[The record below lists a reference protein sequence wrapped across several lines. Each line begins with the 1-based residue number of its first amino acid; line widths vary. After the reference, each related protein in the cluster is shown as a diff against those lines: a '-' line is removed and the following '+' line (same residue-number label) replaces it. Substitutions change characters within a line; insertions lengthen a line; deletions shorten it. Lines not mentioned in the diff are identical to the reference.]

1 MKLLETYIFR
11 RIVQM
16 TLAALLPVLA
26 ILWTIQVLGR
36 INLVTDS
43 GQSIGSF
50 MKLAT
55 LILPTIIPIVLPFAA
70 VIGIAQTLT
79 TMNNDSELAVIDAAA
94 APRSTLLKPVLV
106 FAGCLSLF
114 SFGIANFVEPQ
125 VRISARQMIAAA
137 YADLLSS
144 VIEEKNFRS
153 IQDGLYVE
161 ISERHSGRVLRG
173 IFIVD
178 QRDPA
183 FDLVYYAR
191 EGAVDANGTSLTMQ
205 DGEVHRKTPDGK
217 ISIIRFDSYG
227 FDLSD
232 MTKSDGPQVLAPGQ
246 RSLGFLLSPDP
257 ADKGYA
263 GNPGAYRAE
272 LHKRLSE
279 WLFPFVYGL
288 IAFAIAGDARSHRE
302 ARLHPLISS
311 LIIAFVLRWLS
322 FSAANATETEPF
334 AVVFVYG
341 IPVVAGLAAGWVI
354 VTGRKLRLPAFLRRR
369 LSALW
374 QTVESRLP
382 FRRGQKNGG
391 AA

>member
-1 MKLLETYIFR
+1 MKLIETYIFR

-26 ILWTIQVLGR
+26 IIWTIQVLGR

-50 MKLAT
+50 MTLAS
-55 LILPTIIPIVLPFAA
+55 LILPTIIPIVLPFAV

-79 TMNNDSELAVIDAAA
+79 AMNNDSELAVIDAAA
-94 APRSTLLKPVLV
+94 APRSTLLKPVLF
-106 FAGCLSLF
+106 FAALMSIF
-114 SFGIANFVEPQ
+114 SFTVSNFVEPQ
-125 VRISARQMIAAA
+125 VRGAARAMVAAA

-153 IQDGLYVE
+153 IQDGLMVQ

-173 IFIVD
+173 IFIAD

-191 EGAVDANGTSLTMQ
+191 EGAVDANGSSLTMK

-217 ISIIRFDSYG
+217 ISVIRFDSYG

-232 MTKSDGPQVLAPGQ
+232 MTKSDGVKLQPASQ
-246 RSLGFLLSPDP
+246 RSLAFLLNPDP
-257 ADKGYA
+257 EDKSYKQW
-263 GNPGAYRAE
+263 PGAYAAE

-311 LIIAFVLRWLS
+311 LIIAFLLRWLS
-322 FSAANATETEPF
+322 FSAANAAESQPQL
-334 AVVFVYG
+334 ALLVYAL
-341 IPVVAGLAAGWVI
+341 PLAAGGTAMTVI
-354 VTGRKLRLPAFLRRR
+354 ISGRKPHLPAFVRDHLLAVWRK
-369 LSALW
+369 
-374 QTVESRLP
+374 VEARLP
-382 FRRGQKNGG
+382 FRRHSNGDV
-391 AA
+391 A

>member
-1 MKLLETYIFR
+1 
-11 RIVQM
+11 M

-26 ILWTIQVLGR
+26 IIWTIQVLGR

-55 LILPTIIPIVLPFAA
+55 LILPTIIPIVLPFAV

-79 TMNNDSELAVIDAAA
+79 AMNNDSELAVIDAAA
-94 APRSTLLKPVLV
+94 APRSTLLKPVLL
-106 FAGCLSLF
+106 FAAFLSAF
-114 SFGIANFVEPQ
+114 SFIVSNFVEPQ
-125 VRISARQMIAAA
+125 VRGAARTMVAAA

-153 IQDGLYVE
+153 IQDGLLVQ
-161 ISERHSGRVLRG
+161 ISERHSGRVLKG

-191 EGAVDANGTSLTMQ
+191 EGAVDADGTSLTMK

-227 FDLSD
+227 FELSD
-232 MTKSDGPQVLAPGQ
+232 MTKSEGVPLQPASQ
-246 RSLGFLLSPDP
+246 RSLSFLLSPDP
-257 ADKGYA
+257 EDKSYKQW
-263 GNPGAYRAE
+263 PDAYRAE

-311 LIIAFVLRWLS
+311 LIIAFLLRWLS
-322 FSAANATETEPF
+322 FSAANATESQPQM
-334 AVVFVYG
+334 AAFVYAV
-341 IPVVAGLAAGWVI
+341 PLVAGGAAAACI
-354 VTGRKLRLPAFLRRR
+354 VSGRKPHLPAFVRNRMLAAWR
-369 LSALW
+369 
-374 QTVESRLP
+374 QVEARLP
-382 FRRGQKNGG
+382 FRRNSSGD

>member
-1 MKLLETYIFR
+1 MKLIETYILR
-11 RIVQM
+11 RIAQM

-26 ILWTIQVLGR
+26 IIWTIQVLGR

-50 MKLAT
+50 MTLAS
-55 LILPTIIPIVLPFAA
+55 LILPTIIPIVLPFAV

-79 TMNNDSELAVIDAAA
+79 AMNNDSELAVIDAAA
-94 APRSTLLKPVLV
+94 APRSTLLKPVLF
-106 FAGCLSLF
+106 FAALMSVF
-114 SFGIANFVEPQ
+114 SFTVSNFVEPQ
-125 VRISARQMIAAA
+125 VRGAARTMVAAA

-153 IQDGLYVE
+153 IQDGLMVE

-191 EGAVDANGTSLTMQ
+191 EGAVDANGTSLTMK

-232 MTKSDGPQVLAPGQ
+232 MTKSEETPFQAASQ
-246 RSLGFLLSPDP
+246 RSLAFLMNPDP
-257 ADKGYA
+257 ADKSFQKRA
-263 GNPGAYRAE
+263 DSYRAE

-288 IAFAIAGDARSHRE
+288 IAFVIAGDARSHRE
-302 ARLHPLISS
+302 ARVHPLVSS
-311 LIIAFVLRWLS
+311 MLIAFLLRWMS
-322 FSAANATETEPF
+322 FSAANATESQPQM
-334 AVVFVYG
+334 ALVVYA
-341 IPVVAGLAAGWVI
+341 IPLAAGAVATAI
-354 VTGRKLRLPAFLRRR
+354 IISGRKPRLPTFARDRLRSIW
-369 LSALW
+369 LF
-374 QTVESRLP
+374 VEGRLP
-382 FRRGQKNGG
+382 FRRNSSGG
-391 AA
+391 PA

>member
-1 MKLLETYIFR
+1 MKLIETYILK
-11 RIVQM
+11 RITQM

-50 MKLAT
+50 MTLAT

-106 FAGCLSLF
+106 FVALLSLF
-114 SFGIANFVEPQ
+114 SFSVSNFVEPQ
-125 VRISARQMIAAA
+125 ARASARQMIAAA

-144 VIEEKNFRS
+144 MIEEKNFRS
-153 IQDGLYVE
+153 IQDGLYVQ
-161 ISERHSGRVLRG
+161 ISERHSGKVLRG

-178 QRDPA
+178 QRDPN

-191 EGAVDANGTSLTMQ
+191 EGAIDANGTSLTMQ

-232 MTKSDGPQVLAPGQ
+232 MTRSEGPQVKAPGQ
-246 RSLGFLLSPDP
+246 QTLSFLLSPDP
-257 ADKGYA
+257 DDKGYA
-263 GNPGAYRAE
+263 ANPGAYRAE
-272 LHKRLSE
+272 LHSRLTD

-311 LIIAFVLRWLS
+311 LIAAFFLRWLS
-322 FSAANATETEPF
+322 FSASNAAETQPLF
-334 AVVFVYG
+334 IPAVYAV
-341 IPVVAGLAAGWVI
+341 PLLSGLAAAIVI
-354 VTGRKLRLPAFLRRR
+354 ASGRKPRLPAFLRNR
-369 LSALW
+369 LPALW
-374 QTVESRLP
+374 QAVQARLP
-382 FRRGQKNGG
+382 FRRDPNGG

>member
-1 MKLLETYIFR
+1 MKLIETYILR

-55 LILPTIIPIVLPFAA
+55 LILPTIIPIVLPFAV

-79 TMNNDSELAVIDAAA
+79 AMNNDSELAVLDAAA
-94 APRSTLLKPVLV
+94 APRITLIKPVVL
-106 FAGCLSLF
+106 FAGLVSLF
-114 SFGIANFVEPQ
+114 SFGITNYVEPQ

-161 ISERHSGRVLRG
+161 ISERHSGRILRG

-183 FDLVYYAR
+183 FDLIYYAR
-191 EGAVDANGTSLTMQ
+191 EGAVDANGTSLTMSN
-205 DGEVHRKTPDGK
+205 GEVHRKTPDGK

-232 MTKSDGPQVLAPGQ
+232 MTKSEGPQTLSPSQ
-246 RSLGFLLSPDP
+246 RGLGFLLNPDP
-257 ADKGYA
+257 GDKGYSD
-263 GNPGAYRAE
+263 NPGAYRAE

-302 ARLHPLISS
+302 ARLHPLVSS
-311 LIIAFVLRWLS
+311 LIIAFLLRWLS
-322 FSAANATETEPF
+322 FSAANATETQPL
-334 AVVFVYG
+334 AVVAVYAV
-341 IPVVAGLAAGWVI
+341 PLLAGGAAAVYI
-354 VTGRKLRLPAFLRRR
+354 VSGKKPRLPAALRRR
-369 LSALW
+369 LSLLW
-374 QTVESRLP
+374 QRVEARLP
-382 FRRGQKNGG
+382 FRRGSSGG
-391 AA
+391 PA

>member
-1 MKLLETYIFR
+1 MKLIETYILR
-11 RIVQM
+11 RIAQM

-26 ILWTIQVLGR
+26 IIWTIQVLGR

-50 MKLAT
+50 MTLAT
-55 LILPTIIPIVLPFAA
+55 LILPTIIPIVLPFAV

-79 TMNNDSELAVIDAAA
+79 AMNNDSELAVIDAAA
-94 APRSTLLKPVLV
+94 APRSTLLKPVLF
-106 FAGCLSLF
+106 FAALMSVF
-114 SFGIANFVEPQ
+114 SFTVSNFVEPQ
-125 VRISARQMIAAA
+125 VRGAARTMVAAA

-153 IQDGLYVE
+153 IQDGLMVE
-161 ISERHSGRVLRG
+161 ISERHSGRILRG

-191 EGAVDANGTSLTMQ
+191 EGAVDANGTSLTMK

-232 MTKSDGPQVLAPGQ
+232 MTKSDGVKLQPASQ
-246 RSLGFLLSPDP
+246 RSLAFLLSPDP
-257 ADKGYA
+257 EDKSYKQW
-263 GNPGAYRAE
+263 PGAHAAE

-302 ARLHPLISS
+302 ARIHPLISS
-311 LIIAFVLRWLS
+311 LVLAFLLRWLS
-322 FSAANATETEPF
+322 FSAANATESQPHM
-334 AVVFVYG
+334 AVFVYAV
-341 IPVVAGLAAGWVI
+341 PLMAGSTAAAFI
-354 VTGRKLRLPAFLRRR
+354 ITGRKPHLPAFVRDR
-369 LSALW
+369 LMAAW
-374 QTVESRLP
+374 RKVEARLP
-382 FRRGQKNGG
+382 FRRNSNGG